1 METTD
6 ENLILNLKRI
16 YEPASKKDGFRIL
29 VDRLWPRGL
38 KKSEARVDLWL
49 REIAPTTELR
59 KWFNHDPERW
69 AEFVADYKFQLNK
82 NRHIAGQLI
91 ALIKQ
96 HKKVSLLYSAQ
107 NEQFNNA
114 VVLKGYL
121 DKFMKETVN
130 DCDTMVDQ

>member
-6 ENLILNLKRI
+6 KNLVVNLKRI

-38 KKSEARVDLWL
+38 KKSEAGVDLWL
-49 REIAPTTELR
+49 REIAPTAELR

-69 AEFVADYKFQLNK
+69 AEFVADYNFQLNK
-82 NRHIAGQLI
+82 NSQIAGQLI

-96 HKKVSLLYSAQ
+96 HKRVSLLYSPKTNSLTTQ
-107 NEQFNNA
+107 
-114 VVLKGYL
+114 L
-121 DKFMKETVN
+121 
-130 DCDTMVDQ
+130 C